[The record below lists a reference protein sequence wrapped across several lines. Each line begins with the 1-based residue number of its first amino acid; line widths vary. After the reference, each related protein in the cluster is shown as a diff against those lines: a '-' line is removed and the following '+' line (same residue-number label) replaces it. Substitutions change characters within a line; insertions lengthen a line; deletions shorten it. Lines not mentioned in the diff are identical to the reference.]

1 MKQIRYWAGIIGFAI
16 VSASG
21 LVGSD
26 QGLAE
31 TDLSESKREA
41 SSIVKKLAENIP
53 KASSQNLKQSLKANT
68 KHLKWLPETRNCLK
82 CDLGSE
88 TSDKVLS
95 ESGTQLSYN
104 PAHLRQWLETGSC
117 RDCNLR
123 GVNLSSQKVLSR
135 FVRREESFA
144 RAAENGELYLN
155 RRTAG
160 DGMDLSSSDLSGA
173 NLSNVDLS
181 GTSFAGA
188 KLIGTNFRGAKLHE
202 VEFASADLRNADFTN
217 ADMKYIQISYA
228 RNVPSAKLAHKWV
241 LIWEL
246 FHVGAYGR
254 NLSNEDFSYAIFQ
267 PTPPHSES
275 PLYPNFTG
283 ANLKGAN
290 FKGSTLSGCHFR
302 LANLQGAD
310 FSDAKIKETDF
321 SGSDLKRASFKGTL
335 AEGLNFSDADLRS
348 VNFERFLGRIKIR
361 GAKLEGIKCGGKRT
375 GANCFLYK
383 QFTIDKEN

>member
-160 DGMDLSSSDLSGA
+160 DGMDL
-173 NLSNVDLS
+173 
-181 GTSFAGA
+181 SFAGA